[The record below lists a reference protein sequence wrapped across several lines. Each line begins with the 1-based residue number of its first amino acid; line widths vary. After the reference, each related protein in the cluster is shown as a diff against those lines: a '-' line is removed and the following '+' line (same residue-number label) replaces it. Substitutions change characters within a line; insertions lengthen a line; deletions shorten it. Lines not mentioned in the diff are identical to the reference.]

1 MINGRLL
8 LFMFV
13 IPLVFLLLDV
23 KNAVLNQLLDRLLP
37 VFSNDCLLQVR
48 IQLSLALLGLL
59 ELF

>member
-1 MINGRLL
+1 
-8 LFMFV
+8 MFV

>member
-1 MINGRLL
+1 
-8 LFMFV
+8 MFV
-13 IPLVFLLLDV
+13 IPLVFLLLEV

-48 IQLSLALLGLL
+48 IQLSLTLLGLL